1 MAVIALDLG
10 GTKVSGALLD
20 DRGEVVARLMRLLEG
35 RSHGAAGELVAA
47 VASELAGKAAED
59 ASGELLM
66 GVCVPG
72 IAWSEKGTVW
82 APNIAGWDNFPL
94 RDFLVRAFPQRRT
107 EVFLASDRTCH
118 MLGEVWKGNARG
130 CSDVVYMAI
139 GTGIG
144 VGILSGGRILHGSGD
159 IAGAAGWMAVESSW
173 KTGYRRC
180 GCLEYYASGSGMAAR
195 AGDMLRDH
203 PSMESRLRNIP
214 AGSITARDLF
224 SALET
229 EDSVASAVVADAVRY
244 WGMAAANL
252 VSLLNPQKIIWGGGV
267 FGPALRLLDQIRKE
281 ASRWAQPLAF
291 EDVTFEPSV
300 LQEDAGLAGAGF
312 LALQGRETKK

>member
-214 AGSITARDLF
+214 AGFITARDLF

-229 EDSVASAVVADAVRY
+229 EDPVASAVVADAVRY

>member
-173 KTGYRRC
+173 KAGYRRC

>member
-1 MAVIALDLG
+1 MAVIALDIG
-10 GTKVSGALLD
+10 GTKISGALLD
-20 DRGEVVARLMRLLEG
+20 DRGEVVARRKRFLEG
-35 RSHGAAGELVAA
+35 RSHEAAGELVVA
-47 VASELAGKAAED
+47 VASELAGMAVED
-59 ASGELLM
+59 ASGHLLM

-94 RDFLVRAFPQRRT
+94 RDFLVQAFPERKC
-107 EVFLASDRTCH
+107 EVFIASDRTCH

-180 GCLEYYASGSGMAAR
+180 GCLEYYASGLGMAAR

-203 PSMESRLRNIP
+203 PALESRLRNIP
-214 AGSITARDLF
+214 AGAITAGDLF
-224 SALET
+224 NALET
-229 EDSVASAVVADAVRY
+229 EDPVASAVVAGAVRY

-252 VSLLNPQKIIWGGGV
+252 VSLLNPRKIIWGGGV
-267 FGPALRLLDQIRKE
+267 FGPALRLLDQIHKE

-291 EDVTFEPSV
+291 EDVTFEPSAI
-300 LQEDAGLAGAGF
+300 QEDAGLAGAGF
-312 LALQGRETKK
+312 LALQGRENKK